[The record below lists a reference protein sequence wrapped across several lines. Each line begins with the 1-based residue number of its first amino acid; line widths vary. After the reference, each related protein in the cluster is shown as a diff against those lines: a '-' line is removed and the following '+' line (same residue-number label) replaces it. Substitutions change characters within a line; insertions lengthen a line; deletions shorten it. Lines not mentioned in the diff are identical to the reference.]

1 VPEGDRKDNDRLLN
15 KDDPIVIDL
24 VQRVSRLEER
34 VSGVEREINWLKESV
49 REIKSRIESVDSKTW
64 AILVSVILTI
74 LVQIL
79 FKVVP
84 R

>member
-1 VPEGDRKDNDRLLN
+1 MPEGDRKDSDRMLD